1 MALASAP
8 TLDTDNVVSLVDDT
22 ELDTVGDSPLE
33 AAVNVLLPD
42 LDVEVGLVL
51 GEEEGPDATVK
62 VRILQT
68 DQSTQ
73 FMTIDDIKN
82 WQLTLEALG
91 LRVTIRMGHTGRYLE
106 RRRAVLPLHRP
117 VSEHF

>member
-33 AAVNVLLPD
+33 TAVNILLPD

-51 GEEEGPDATVK
+51 GEEEGPDTTVE

-68 DQSTQ
+68 DQSAQ
-73 FMTIDDIKN
+73 SMTTCDIQN
-82 WQLTLEALG
+82 WQRTLEALG

-106 RRRAVLPLHRP
+106 RRRAVLPLHQP
-117 VSEHF
+117 IS

>member
-33 AAVNVLLPD
+33 TAVNVLLPD

-51 GEEEGPDATVK
+51 GEEEGPDTTVE
-62 VRILQT
+62 VRILRQT
-68 DQSTQ
+68 GQRNS
-73 FMTIDDIKN
+73 
-82 WQLTLEALG
+82 
-91 LRVTIRMGHTGRYLE
+91 
-106 RRRAVLPLHRP
+106 
-117 VSEHF
+117 